1 MKKIFFSI
9 ILCSLSTFLLSAAEP
24 DMPVPQDAI
33 ITISGSRITL
43 ESFISQVEK
52 QTGYLFVYSKQDV
65 NVNSVLPV
73 REGKKTVAAF
83 LAEAF
88 GNSNLKYVF
97 ENQYIVL
104 TYKAPEYSTVSG
116 TVIDA
121 QTRKPLVF
129 ASLYIVNRGISN
141 VTNGEGFFSLKFP
154 PSFVNDSLRIS
165 FLGYHPQTF
174 ALKDMI
180 NKGDK
185 LVVALN
191 FVPTT
196 LPTIMVTPQNAY
208 ELISRAL
215 EKIPNNY
222 PLEPMQMTGFY
233 REMIRKGNN
242 YVTLTE
248 AVLDINKTSYGR
260 MYGQDQVGVFKGRG
274 SVDWARI
281 DTVFVKFRGGINSA
295 LQIDVAK
302 YPFLGT
308 NVPEINQIYDF
319 TMEEPVQIDGKIN
332 HVVGFKQ
339 KESVDDIWFRGKIY
353 IDMKSEAISRIEFN
367 MNVEGRSD
375 AANIFISRR
384 PVGFRAEVLYATYL
398 VQYKQIG
405 GKWTFDYSRTEI
417 KFDSKWDRK
426 LFKNTYTITSELAV
440 TERSDKAIKIPS
452 EERVRSTDITLDKVT
467 DFQDEGFWDDY
478 NVIEPE
484 SGIEQVIA
492 RITRQ
497 LKRRAQEQ

>member
-1 MKKIFFSI
+1 MKKIFLSI
-9 ILCSLSTFLLSAAEP
+9 ILCSISAFLLSAAEP
-24 DMPVPQDAI
+24 DIPVPQDAV
-33 ITISGSRITL
+33 ITISGNRITL

-52 QTGYLFVYSKQDV
+52 QTEYLFVYSKQDV
-65 NVNSVLPV
+65 NVNSVLPI

-83 LAEAF
+83 LSEAF
-88 GNSNLKYVF
+88 GNSNLNYVF

-104 TYKAPEYSTVSG
+104 TYKAPEYLSVSG

-129 ASLYIVNRGISN
+129 ASLYIVGRGISN
-141 VTNGEGFFSLKFP
+141 VTNGEGYFSLKFP
-154 PSFVNDSLRIS
+154 PAFANDSLRIS
-165 FLGYHPQTF
+165 FLGYHPQTL
-174 ALKDMI
+174 ALKDLI

-185 LVVALN
+185 LVVPLN
-191 FVPTT
+191 FVATK
-196 LPTIMVTPQNAY
+196 LPAILVTPINAAG
-208 ELISRAL
+208 LVARAI
-215 EKIPNNY
+215 EKIPDNY
-222 PLEPMQMTGFY
+222 PQETMQMTGFY
-233 REMIRKGNN
+233 REMIRKGSN

-248 AVLDINKTSYGR
+248 AVLDINKSSYSR
-260 MYGQDQVGVFKGRG
+260 MYGIDQVGVFKGRG

-319 TMEEPVQIDGKIN
+319 TMEEPVQIDGNIN
-332 HVVGFKQ
+332 HVVAFQQ
-339 KESVDDIWFRGKIY
+339 KDNVDDIWFRGKIY

-375 AANIFISRR
+375 ATNIFISRR
-384 PVGFRAEVLYATYL
+384 PLGFKAEVLYAAYM
-398 VQYKQIG
+398 VQYKEIAG
-405 GKWTFDYSRTEI
+405 DWTFDYSRTEI

-426 LFKNTYTITSELAV
+426 LFKNTYTITSELAI
-440 TERSDKAIKIPS
+440 TERSDKSIKIPS
-452 EERVRSTDITLDKVT
+452 EQRVRSTDITLDKVT